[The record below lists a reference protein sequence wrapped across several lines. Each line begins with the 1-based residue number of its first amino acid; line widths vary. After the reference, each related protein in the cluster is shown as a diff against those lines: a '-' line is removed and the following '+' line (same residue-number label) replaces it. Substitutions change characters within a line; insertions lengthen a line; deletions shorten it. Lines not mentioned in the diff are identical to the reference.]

1 MMGGFYVKHSLSKG
15 ILLLICFVFLGAP
28 FVWAE
33 ENQSD
38 EILTEDLRYRE
49 LNSETEANV
58 SQTEKTEADE
68 SQSDNRKPKISADDP
83 LPEVT
88 ARSAIVIEAS
98 TGHVLYARN
107 KDARMFPASTT
118 KMMTLIMALEYGH
131 LNDIVKVSSNAAGT
145 EGSTLWLEEDEKL
158 RLIDLLYGMMMISG
172 NDATVAVA
180 EHISGSLP
188 AFAKKMTARA
198 HELGAASTN
207 FMNSS
212 GLPDENHY
220 TTAHDLAILAAHG
233 YTLNNFEKI
242 VSTKEATFS
251 WVHDPS
257 HFLRNENQMLWLYDG
272 ANGIKTGYTDAAGRC
287 LISAAKRDGI
297 QLIAVVLDADYM
309 WNDSIA
315 LLDEGFKHI
324 TSGKIIK
331 PGSAGKTVP
340 VVSGRSKKV
349 NVDIQETVKLPGF
362 DNAKT
367 EYEMEYEL
375 PNQLHA
381 PIAKGDVVGTMYVK
395 FDGRRVAEVPMVTLE
410 DVEKKSFFNVVYKKL
425 QEFCGGVL

>member
-1 MMGGFYVKHSLSKG
+1 MKHSLFKG
-15 ILLLICFVFLGAP
+15 ILLLLCFVFLGAP

-33 ENQSD
+33 ENRSD
-38 EILTEDLRYRE
+38 EVLSESRQSRE
-49 LNSETEANV
+49 LKSESDE
-58 SQTEKTEADE
+58 DE
-68 SQSDNRKPKISADDP
+68 SKSEKREVSESKPEDQKAKIPAGDP

-88 ARSAIVIEAS
+88 AKSAIVIEAS

-131 LNDIVKVSSNAAGT
+131 LNEIVKVSSNAAGT

-158 RLIDLLYGMMMISG
+158 HLIDLLYGMMMISG

-198 HELGAASTN
+198 HELGATSTN
-207 FMNSS
+207 FTNSS
-212 GLPDENHY
+212 GLPDEKHY
-220 TTAHDLAILAAHG
+220 TTANDLAILAAHG

-272 ANGIKTGYTDAAGRC
+272 ANGVKTGYTDAAGRC
-287 LISAAKRDGI
+287 LVSAAKRDGI
-297 QLIAVVLDADYM
+297 QLIAVVLDADFM
-309 WNDSIA
+309 WNDSMAI
-315 LLDEGFKHI
+315 LDEGFKHI
-324 TSGKIIK
+324 TSKKIVK
-331 PGSAGKTVP
+331 AGSVDKTVP
-340 VVSGRSKKV
+340 VVSGRKKKV
-349 NVDIQETVKLPGF
+349 EVNINEDVKLPEF
-362 DNAKT
+362 DNT
-367 EYEMEYEL
+367 ELEYELEYEL
-375 PNQLHA
+375 PHQVHA
-381 PIAKGDVVGTMYVK
+381 PVSKGDTVGTMYVML
-395 FDGRRVAEVPMVTLE
+395 DGRAVAEAPLVAVE
-410 DVEKKSFFNVVYKKL
+410 DVEKKSFFNLIYKKL
-425 QEFCGGVL
+425 KGFCGGVL

>member
-1 MMGGFYVKHSLSKG
+1 MMGGFSVKHSLFKG
-15 ILLLICFVFLGAP
+15 ILFLLCFVFLGAP

-38 EILTEDLRYRE
+38 EIRSEDRQYRE
-49 LNSETEANV
+49 LKSETEA
-58 SQTEKTEADE
+58 DE
-68 SQSDNRKPKISADDP
+68 PKSDKSETAESEQEDKQAKIPAGDA

-107 KDARMFPASTT
+107 EDARMFPASTT

-131 LNDIVKVSSNAAGT
+131 LNEIVKVSSNAAGT

-158 RLIDLLYGMMMISG
+158 HLIDLLYGMMMISG

-180 EHISGSLP
+180 EHIAGSLP

-198 HELGAASTN
+198 HELGATSTN
-207 FMNSS
+207 FTNSS
-212 GLPDENHY
+212 GLPDDKHY

-242 VSTKEATFS
+242 VSTKEAKFS

-287 LISAAKRDGI
+287 LVSAAKRDGI
-297 QLIAVVLDADYM
+297 QLIAVVLDADFM
-309 WNDSIA
+309 WNDSMA

-324 TSGKIIK
+324 TSRKTIK
-331 PGSAGKTVP
+331 AGSVGKTVP
-340 VVSGRSKKV
+340 VVSGRRKKV
-349 NVDIQETVKLPGF
+349 EVNIQENVKLPEF
-362 DNAKT
+362 DNSEL
-367 EYEMEYEL
+367 EYELEYEL
-375 PNQLHA
+375 PHQVHA
-381 PIAKGDVVGTMYVK
+381 PIGKGDVVGTMYVML
-395 FDGRRVAEVPMVTLE
+395 DGRTVAEAPMVAVE
-410 DVEKKSFFNVVYKKL
+410 DVEKKSFFNVIYKKL
-425 QEFCGGVL
+425 KEFSGGVF